1 MRADTYLE
9 PVIQPLQHMCSPVPA
24 PCLWLTLGLRVLLDM
39 CRMALYKV
47 TAQYGEQ
54 RVSVADFST
63 SSTTRL
69 TLAVGSERPKVA
81 SVHACL
87 CYACT
92 LVEVSAYA
100 SLAVRRV

>member
-1 MRADTYLE
+1 M
-9 PVIQPLQHMCSPVPA
+9 IQPLQHILLARTA

-54 RVSVADFST
+54 RVSMADVST
-63 SSTTRL
+63 SSTTIL

-92 LVEVSAYA
+92 LVEVSAHA